1 MPDPNFRA
9 LNALRRLRRVETDE
23 ARRDLGEALTRET
36 ALARRNAAMRD
47 ELDAARLMTGDFD
60 REAFSAWLGRTRAER
75 MQVADALKEAEAG
88 TAAAR
93 TMLSNR
99 RVAETSA
106 EEALAQA
113 VKGRDAEVARRD
125 QLMLEDV
132 ARALKRAA
140 ER

>member
-1 MPDPNFRA
+1 MPNRNFRA

-47 ELDAARLMTGDFD
+47 ELATARRMTGDFD

-75 MQVADALKEAEAG
+75 AQVADALKEAEAG

-93 TMLSNR
+93 MLLANR

-113 VKGRDAEVARRD
+113 VTARDAEVARRD

-132 ARALKRAA
+132 ARALRRAA